1 MRVRCMNDKYP
12 YLFYFYEGLLNPEH
26 IFDYL
31 DVLYYIL
38 IEMRLIEVIEI
49 VIKIP
54 VLTEKDKII
63 MLPVHTMYYI
73 PVESDTIGDEILR
86 KYSPM
91 LDKLLDKASVDIVLF
106 FDMLYRAVMNEV
118 SSTET
123 NMLKDFIGDELW
135 GEFSWL
141 LKNKDSL
148 RTKQK
153 EEFVLKYLQIV
164 VQRIIEKITHTL
176 GENGIVMYDKI
187 APNTFIISWAPRQG
201 LTTTSVD
208 YAPKSKLQLLSILRD
223 KLPGLID
230 FSTEENE
237 FTRLARLAVRIEDNY
252 DLDTLIQLI
261 TKLYLEPSEM
271 WLLEELKEA
280 RLPKRTIA
288 LSILS
293 FAQGKRNNCFTLI
306 DFEGSTPII
315 IMYPQIPF
323 QTKGIA
329 VWRLLL
335 APATKVLAKRR
346 KTAPNF

>member
-1 MRVRCMNDKYP
+1 MKYP
-12 YLFYFYEGLLNPEH
+12 YLFYFYEGLLNPDH

-38 IEMRLIEVIEI
+38 LEMRQIEVIEI

-63 MLPVHTMYYI
+63 MHPVNTIYYI
-73 PVESDTIGDEILR
+73 PVESNTIGDEILR

-91 LDKLLDKASVDIVLF
+91 LDNLFDKASTDIVLF
-106 FDMLYRAVMNEV
+106 LDVLYRTVMNGV
-118 SSTET
+118 NNTEA

-135 GEFSWL
+135 SEFSWL

-153 EEFVLKYLQIV
+153 VEFVLKYLQIV
-164 VQRIIEKITHTL
+164 SQRIIEKIVHSL
-176 GENGIVMYDKI
+176 GEKGMVIYDKFT
-187 APNTFIISWAPRQG
+187 PNTFIISWVPRQG
-201 LTTTSVD
+201 LATTSVD

-261 TKLYLEPSEM
+261 AKLYLESNEM
-271 WLLEELKEA
+271 WLLEKLKEA
-280 RLPKRTIA
+280 KLPKRIIA

-293 FAQGKRNNCFTLI
+293 FTLSKRNNCFTLI
-306 DFEGSTPII
+306 DFEGSTPITI
-315 IMYPQIPF
+315 TYPQIPF
-323 QTKGIA
+323 QTKGET
-329 VWRLLL
+329 VWSLLL
-335 APATKVLAKRR
+335 APSTKVLTK
-346 KTAPNF
+346 KKIF

>member
-1 MRVRCMNDKYP
+1 MNDKYP
-12 YLFYFYEGLLNPEH
+12 HLFYLYEGLLNPEH

-49 VIKIP
+49 VIRIP

-63 MLPVHTMYYI
+63 MLPVHTIYYI

-91 LDKLLDKASVDIVLF
+91 LGKLLDKASADIVLF

-118 SSTET
+118 SDTEA

-164 VQRIIEKITHTL
+164 VQRIIEKIVHTL
-176 GENGIVMYDKI
+176 GEKGMVMYDKI
-187 APNTFIISWAPRQG
+187 APNTFIISWVPRQG
-201 LTTTSVD
+201 ITTTSVY

-280 RLPKRTIA
+280 KLPKRTIA

>member
-1 MRVRCMNDKYP
+1 MNDKYP
-12 YLFYFYEGLLNPEH
+12 YLFYFYDGLLNPDH
-26 IFDYL
+26 ILDYL
-31 DVLYYIL
+31 DILYYIL
-38 IEMRLIEVIEI
+38 IVTKLIEVIEV
-49 VIKIP
+49 VIAFPIL
-54 VLTEKDKII
+54 VEKDKINVSPI
-63 MLPVHTMYYI
+63 RTMYYI

-86 KYSPM
+86 KYSSM
-91 LDKLLDKASVDIVLF
+91 LGKLLDKASADIVLF

-164 VQRIIEKITHTL
+164 VQRIIEKIVHTL
-176 GENGIVMYDKI
+176 GEKGMVMYDKI
-187 APNTFIISWAPRQG
+187 APNTFIISWVPRQG

-329 VWRLLL
+329 IWRLLL

>member
-1 MRVRCMNDKYP
+1 MKYP
-12 YLFYFYEGLLNPEH
+12 YLFYFYEGLLNPDH

-38 IEMRLIEVIEI
+38 LEMRLIEVIEI

-54 VLTEKDKII
+54 VLTEKGKII

-91 LDKLLDKASVDIVLF
+91 LDKLLDKASADIVLF

-118 SSTET
+118 SNTET
-123 NMLKDFIGDELW
+123 NMLKDLIGDELW

-164 VQRIIEKITHTL
+164 AQRIIEKTVHTL
-176 GENGIVMYDKI
+176 GEKGMVMYDKI
-187 APNTFIISWAPRQG
+187 APNTFIISWVPRQG

-223 KLPGLID
+223 KLLGLID

-237 FTRLARLAVRIEDNY
+237 FTRLAKLVMRTEDDY

-271 WLLEELKEA
+271 WLLEELKKA
-280 RLPKRTIA
+280 RLPKRIIA

-293 FAQGKRNNCFTLI
+293 FTLGKRNNCITLI
-306 DFEGSTPII
+306 DFERSTPITI
-315 IMYPQIPF
+315 TYPQIPF
-323 QTKGIA
+323 QTKGVT
-329 VWRLLL
+329 VWSLLL
-335 APATKVLAKRR
+335 TPSTKVLTK
-346 KTAPNF
+346 KKIS